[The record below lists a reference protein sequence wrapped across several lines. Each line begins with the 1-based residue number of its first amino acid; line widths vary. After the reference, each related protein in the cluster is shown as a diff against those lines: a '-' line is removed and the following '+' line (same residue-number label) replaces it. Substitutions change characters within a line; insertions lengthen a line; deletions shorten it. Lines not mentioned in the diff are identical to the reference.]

1 MKVPSWEPSA
11 GALMAF
17 LNSSTALIMADLYTF
32 TTAGGTVYRFTSS
45 DVPATVNGKSFSLG
59 PKLERTTITNSV
71 GIAVDVLTI
80 EAFAEDSVTLAGVPF
95 VQALGAGIFDGASVQ
110 LERAFSSATTVY
122 GTVILFAGR
131 VGEVQTERGHVTIEV
146 LSHTELLDVMIPSG
160 VYQPSCRNTLFDLN
174 CGLARATYKISKP
187 AGGATDTVRTS
198 FGVSF
203 TSTPATVADYL
214 ALGTATCTA
223 GANVGVSR
231 TIKNSNVTGI
241 TVVAPWPYAVAPG
254 DTFDFY
260 PGCDKLKNTCNTKF
274 SNLVHFA
281 AEPYVPL
288 PDMIV

>member
-1 MKVPSWEPSA
+1 MKTPSWEPSA

-17 LNSSTALIMADLYTF
+17 LNSSTQLVMADLYTF
-32 TTAGGTVYRFTSS
+32 TTVGGTVYRFTNS
-45 DVPATVNGKSFSLG
+45 DVPATVNGKAFSLG
-59 PKLERTTITNSV
+59 PKLERTTITNAV

-80 EAFAEDSVTLAGVPF
+80 EAYAEDSVLLGSVPF
-95 VQALGAGIFDGASVQ
+95 VQALGAGAFDGASMQ
-110 LERAFSSATTVY
+110 LERAFSSASAVF
-122 GTVILFAGR
+122 GTVVLFAGR

-160 VYQPSCRNTLFDLN
+160 VYQPSCRNTLFDGN
-174 CGLARATYKISKP
+174 CTLARATYKISKP
-187 AGGATDTVRTS
+187 AGGATDTARTS

-203 TSTPATVADYL
+203 TSTPAAVADYL
-214 ALGTATCTA
+214 ALGKATCTA

-241 TVVAPWPYAVAPG
+241 TVVAPWPFAVTPG

-274 SNLVHFA
+274 SNIVHFA
-281 AEPYVPL
+281 AEPFVPL

>member
-1 MKVPSWEPSA
+1 
-11 GALMAF
+11 MAF
-17 LNSSTALIMADLYTF
+17 LNSSTQLVMADLYTF
-32 TTAGGTVYRFTSS
+32 TTVGGTVYRFTNS
-45 DVPATVNGKSFSLG
+45 DVPATVNGKTFSLG
-59 PKLERTTITNSV
+59 PKLERTTISTAV

-80 EAFAEDSVTLAGVPF
+80 EAYAEDSVLLGSTPF
-95 VQALGAGIFDGASVQ
+95 VQALGAGAFDGASMQ
-110 LERAFSSATTVY
+110 LERAFSSASVIY

-160 VYQPSCRNTLFDLN
+160 VYQPSCRNTLFDGN
-174 CGLARATYKISKP
+174 CTLSRATYKISKP
-187 AGGATDTVRTS
+187 AGGATDAARTS

-203 TSTPATVADYL
+203 TSTPAAVADYL
-214 ALGTATCTA
+214 ALGKATCTA

-274 SNLVHFA
+274 SNIVHFA
-281 AEPYVPL
+281 AEPFVPL